1 MDCHCPSFGQH
12 ACSAGAEGHARIDGR
27 EVPVLRANQVFRAV
41 YAEPGQHVITF
52 YYRQQGLLAGVFISS
67 LTLVALLWVYL
78 RNPDFN
84 GHRGPMGSGQ

>member
-1 MDCHCPSFGQH
+1 
-12 ACSAGAEGHARIDGR
+12 
-27 EVPVLRANQVFRAV
+27 
-41 YAEPGQHVITF
+41 
-52 YYRQQGLLAGVFISS
+52 VFISS